1 MLLKHNK
8 TQKYMSFKDIRA
20 SKKTLSDIGISNSN
34 VHWNLSSDELE
45 EHSISSGHAIRSSQG
60 AITINTGKFT
70 GRSLK
75 IDLLLKIQLQKIL
88 FGGVISIYH
97 SVKISLIN
105 FIKK

>member
-20 SKKTLSDIGISNSN
+20 SKKTLSDIGIPNSN

-60 AITINTGKFT
+60 AITINTRRIYRKI
-70 GRSLK
+70 LK
-75 IDLLLKIQLQKIL
+75 ILLLKIQLQRYCFRNLPFSEDKFDQL
-88 FGGVISIYH
+88 H
-97 SVKISLIN
+97 KN
-105 FIKK
+105 D